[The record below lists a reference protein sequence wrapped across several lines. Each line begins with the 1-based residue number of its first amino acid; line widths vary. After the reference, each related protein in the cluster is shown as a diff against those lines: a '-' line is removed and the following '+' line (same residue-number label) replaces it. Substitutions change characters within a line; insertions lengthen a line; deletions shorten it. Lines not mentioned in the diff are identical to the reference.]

1 MKTQII
7 SENTIMVYFTS
18 TIDVE
23 TSEKVTQAL
32 YTLQGSL
39 GDFILDAISSYHS
52 ILITIDILQT
62 NMSDFQQQ
70 VEALLNQPLFTSRS
84 LQHLEIELPV
94 YYGEEV
100 ALDATEICK
109 HSGLSWTEVIEVHSQ
124 TNYRVYAIGF
134 APGFAYLGNLDSRLQ
149 IPRKSTPRAKVPKGS
164 VAIAE
169 QQTAVYP
176 KVSPGGWHIIGRTP
190 ISLVDFE
197 RDNLSLFYIGA
208 QIRFKAIS
216 RQKFLDMGG
225 DLDEDLGLAG
235 QLDSSRLSD
244 NDKRMKS

>member
-7 SENTIMVYFTS
+7 SENTIMVYFTN
-18 TIDVE
+18 TINAE

-32 YTLQGSL
+32 YTLQSSL
-39 GDFILDAISSYHS
+39 GDFILDAIPSYHS
-52 ILITIDILQT
+52 ILITVDILQT
-62 NMSDFQQQ
+62 AMADFQQQ
-70 VEALLNQPLFTSRS
+70 VEVLLNQPSSTSMS

-94 YYGEEV
+94 YYGEDV
-100 ALDATEICK
+100 ALDAAEVCE
-109 HSGLSWTEVIEVHSQ
+109 HSGLSWAEVAEVHSQ
-124 TNYRVYAIGF
+124 ITYRVYAIGF

-149 IPRKSTPRAKVPKGS
+149 MPRKSTPRSRVPKGS

-176 KVSPGGWHIIGRTP
+176 KASPGGWHIIGRTP

-208 QIRFKAIS
+208 QVRFKAIS
-216 RQKFLDMGG
+216 RQQFLDMGG
-225 DLDEDLGLAG
+225 DLDEDLGLTG
-235 QLDSSRLSD
+235 QPDSGGLSGK
-244 NDKRMKS
+244 DKRAKS

>member
-7 SENTIMVYFTS
+7 SENTIMVYFS
-18 TIDVE
+18 NAIDTE

-32 YTLQGSL
+32 YVLQSSL
-39 GDFILDAISSYHS
+39 GNVILDAIPSYHS
-52 ILITIDILQT
+52 ILITVDILQT
-62 NMSDFQQQ
+62 EMRDFQPQ
-70 VEALLNQPLFTSRS
+70 VEALLNQLSTTSMS
-84 LQHLEIELPV
+84 LSHLDIELPV

-100 ALDATEICK
+100 ALDAAEVCA
-109 HSGLSWTEVIEVHSQ
+109 HSGLSWSEVAEVHSQ

-134 APGFAYLGNLDSRLQ
+134 APGFAYLGNLDRRLL
-149 IPRKSTPRAKVPKGS
+149 IPRKSTPRSLVPKGS

-176 KVSPGGWHIIGRTP
+176 KASPGGWHIIGRTP

-208 QIRFKAIS
+208 QVRFKAIS
-216 RQKFLDMGG
+216 RQQFIDMGG
-225 DLDEDLGLAG
+225 ELDTSG
-235 QLDSSRLSD
+235 QIDTG
-244 NDKRMKS
+244 KRAKS

>member
-7 SENTIMVYFTS
+7 SENTIMVYFTN
-18 TIDVE
+18 TIDTE

-32 YTLQGSL
+32 YVLQSSL
-39 GDFILDAISSYHS
+39 GNVILDAIPSYHS
-52 ILITIDILQT
+52 ILITVDILQT
-62 NMSDFQQQ
+62 NMNDFQQQ
-70 VEALLNQPLFTSRS
+70 VEALLNQPLSASMS
-84 LQHLEIELPV
+84 LSHLDIELPV

-100 ALDATEICK
+100 ALDAAEVCA
-109 HSGLSWTEVIEVHSQ
+109 HSGLSWSEVAEVHSQ

-134 APGFAYLGNLDSRLQ
+134 APGFAYLGNLDRRLL
-149 IPRKSTPRAKVPKGS
+149 IPRKSTPRSLVPKGS

-176 KVSPGGWHIIGRTP
+176 KASPGGWHIIGRTP

-208 QIRFKAIS
+208 QVRFKAIS
-216 RQKFLDMGG
+216 RQQFIDMGG
-225 DLDEDLGLAG
+225 ELDTSG
-235 QLDSSRLSD
+235 QIDTG
-244 NDKRMKS
+244 KRAKS